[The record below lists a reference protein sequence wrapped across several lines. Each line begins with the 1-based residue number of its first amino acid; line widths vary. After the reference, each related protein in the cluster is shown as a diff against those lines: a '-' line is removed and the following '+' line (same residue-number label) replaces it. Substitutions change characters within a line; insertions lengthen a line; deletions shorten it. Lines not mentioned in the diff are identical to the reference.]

1 MLLNSFD
8 FLRMGE
14 YLIYLLYINIKRTCM
29 KSLFTS
35 LFLGIIF
42 LITSCNSGFK
52 IVENPVFISFNSTSV
67 SITKVEINDTAT
79 VLHIDANYTP
89 NYWIKISSETYLKA
103 DGVKYMIKTGDG
115 IELDKE
121 FWLPESGNASFILTF
136 DPLPLKTKSFDF
148 PGIIATGSFKLTT

>member
-1 MLLNSFD
+1 M
-8 FLRMGE
+8 
-14 YLIYLLYINIKRTCM
+14 
-29 KSLFTS
+29 
-35 LFLGIIF
+35 FLGIIF

-67 SITKVEINDTAT
+67 SITKVEINDTAA

-136 DPLPLKTKSFDF
+136 DPLPLKTKS
-148 PGIIATGSFKLTT
+148 

>member
-8 FLRMGE
+8 FLCMGK
-14 YLIYLLYINIKRTCM
+14 YFIYLLYINIKRTCM

-79 VLHIDANYTP
+79 VLYIDENYTT
-89 NYWIKISSETYLKA
+89 NNQYKISSETYIIA
-103 DGVKYMIKTGDG
+103 DGVTYIIKTGDG

-121 FWLPESGNASFILTF
+121 VWLSESGNASVILICDHLHVNTKVF
-136 DPLPLKTKSFDF
+136 DCIDS
-148 PGIIATGSFKLTT
+148 ACQ